1 MGSNCLKTLP
11 NLSKLV
17 NLRVLNLAGNRI
29 RNLTGISNL
38 VLASKL
44 RNFDIGNNLISDLC
58 EFRNLQSFIYLE
70 LLFTFGN
77 PCLSAVY
84 ANGGANLKI
93 YRSYLISCIQPNQLK
108 MLDSCVIAED
118 ESLIGTVI
126 ITFEGYFYRTC
137 WSVNQWPAK
146 FGRFDHNSLGIL
158 VLLSSTTFWN
168 FSFLL
173 IMKAEEGFWRLLTPS
188 NTFREP
194 LSKKIFDFQG
204 SPLWILMAFQNVVE
218 DNR

>member
-146 FGRFDHNSLGIL
+146 FARFDHNSLGIL
-158 VLLSSTTFWN
+158 VLTYYPRLHFEILVFCWLWRRRRV
-168 FSFLL
+168 F
-173 IMKAEEGFWRLLTPS
+173 EGSWPPPTPFV
-188 NTFREP
+188 NTFQ
-194 LSKKIFDFQG
+194 KNF
-204 SPLWILMAFQNVVE
+204 
-218 DNR
+218 